1 MSEKALL
8 PCIHLAQGDIPP
20 RVLVCGDPARAERIS
35 KRLTEARC
43 LARDR
48 EYWTYTG
55 LYQGVPVAVVSH
67 GVGSGGAAI
76 AFESL
81 WRAGARVIIRVGD
94 LRRDAAGGHGGQH
107 RGRHCGLPGG
117 GRHGENGAPFLSG
130 GGRR

>member
-43 LARDR
+43 LAQNR

-81 WRAGARVIIRVGD
+81 WRAT
-94 LRRDAAGGHGGQH
+94 L
-107 RGRHCGLPGG
+107 
-117 GRHGENGAPFLSG
+117 
-130 GGRR
+130 

>member
-43 LARDR
+43 LAQNR

-81 WRAGARVIIRVGD
+81 WRAGARVIIRVGTWRSRRAASWSP
-94 LRRDAAGGHGGQH
+94 LRPAG
-107 RGRHCGLPGG
+107 RRVSRRKWC
-117 GRHGENGAPFLSG
+117 PFLI
-130 GGRR
+130 RQWPTVRW